1 MLIDLPE
8 SAVQIINE
16 RAEMQGVSVAEL
28 IMQTFDK
35 PEIFANSD
43 VFSVELN
50 NEQFNQILDRLEQ
63 PPKKNPKLQALLAL
77 SKDMWA
83 NNALWI
89 IG

>member
-16 RAEMQGVSVAEL
+16 RAKMQGVSVAEL
-28 IMQTFDK
+28 IMQTFGE

-50 NEQFNQILDRLEQ
+50 NEHFNQMLEKLEQ

-77 SKDMWA
+77 SKDM
-83 NNALWI
+83 
-89 IG
+89 